1 MLHTPPLTS
10 NQMIVI
16 DLLDADAWDAVI
28 TAFAGL
34 TKEQVFTRLSEMNP
48 SRDNMELMEL
58 IFREMP
64 R

>member
-1 MLHTPPLTS
+1 
-10 NQMIVI
+10 
-16 DLLDADAWDAVI
+16 LLGADAWDAVI

-34 TKEQVFTRLSEMNP
+34 TKEQVFTRLSEMDP
-48 SRDNMELMEL
+48 LRDNMELMDR

>member
-16 DLLDADAWDAVI
+16 DLLGADAWDAVI
-28 TAFAGL
+28 TVFAGL
-34 TKEQVFTRLSEMNP
+34 SKEQVFTRLSEMNP

>member
-1 MLHTPPLTS
+1 
-10 NQMIVI
+10 MIVI
-16 DLLDADAWDAVI
+16 DLLGADAWDAVI
-28 TAFAGL
+28 TVFAGL
-34 TKEQVFTRLSEMNP
+34 SKEQVFTRLSEMNP